1 MKPASTREPALL
13 LRACGAD
20 DGAQCHP
27 TNLHGAGHSVAI
39 MILRPIGLQPARC
52 DVPQMRRSIG
62 KQASSGST
70 NRRRLHIQVAWPATS
85 QVCAE
90 ARLCLGAILGGAEE
104 WQLSGSPRSTFAGTS
119 AGSTVATAI
128 VEFLRPLMRCEP
140 AAAMCF
146 VSGSI
151 VPPLALL
158 LPSTVDHPRSCWPAR
173 YPAEWPLLLLLPT
186 VTVCRFALC
195 GPGGDF
201 ACVTYFYVADVRH
214 TLCLYAQARNDQ
226 LARGKQRAV
235 NSALARSDRQ
245 WGIPQ
250 LGSPRVGA

>member
-1 MKPASTREPALL
+1 
-13 LRACGAD
+13 
-20 DGAQCHP
+20 
-27 TNLHGAGHSVAI
+27 
-39 MILRPIGLQPARC
+39 
-52 DVPQMRRSIG
+52 MRRSRSIG

-90 ARLCLGAILGGAEE
+90 ARLGAILGGAEA

-151 VPPLALL
+151 VPHLALL

-214 TLCLYAQARNDQ
+214 TLCLYAQARMTNYGAWKATRRQ
-226 LARGKQRAV
+226 LSLSSQRPAMGH
-235 NSALARSDRQ
+235 SAAGQPEGR
-245 WGIPQ
+245 
-250 LGSPRVGA
+250 RVSRTGTLKELPVAG

>member
-1 MKPASTREPALL
+1 MTVDRSAC
-13 LRACGAD
+13 LRCAVRDRSGSKHQAGVRID
-20 DGAQCHP
+20 DGCTSRCHGQLP
-27 TNLHGAGHSVAI
+27 
-39 MILRPIGLQPARC
+39 
-52 DVPQMRRSIG
+52 
-62 KQASSGST
+62 
-70 NRRRLHIQVAWPATS
+70 S
-85 QVCAE
+85 QFCAE

-104 WQLSGSPRSTFAGTS
+104 WQLSGSPRSTFAGTFS
-119 AGSTVATAI
+119 GSTVATAI

-146 VSGSI
+146 VSVSI

-214 TLCLYAQARNDQ
+214 TLCLYAQARMTNWRVESNAPSTQ
-226 LARGKQRAV
+226 PQ
-235 NSALARSDRQ
+235 RSDRQ